1 MNGSAEAK
9 LSDTVMS
16 TASFEVYGM
25 SLLQTVICQ
34 TAWQPVI
41 KDMYL
46 TELNGSVPGRQLRSM
61 SDASSLRN
69 YNSDLQFLSSA

>member
-1 MNGSAEAK
+1 MLSRLGEKKSMNGSAEAK

-34 TAWQPVI
+34 TA
-41 KDMYL
+41 
-46 TELNGSVPGRQLRSM
+46 
-61 SDASSLRN
+61 
-69 YNSDLQFLSSA
+69 